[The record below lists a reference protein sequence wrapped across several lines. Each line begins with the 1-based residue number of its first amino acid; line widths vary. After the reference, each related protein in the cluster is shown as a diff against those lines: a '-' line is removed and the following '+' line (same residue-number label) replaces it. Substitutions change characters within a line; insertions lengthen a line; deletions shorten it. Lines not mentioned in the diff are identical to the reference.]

1 MARDL
6 VHEELQRVG
15 RLVGE
20 VVDRDRHGTLGLA
33 ALGAVDDRAPLLEQ
47 LAEVVDLVLGDV
59 GSARGGIDL
68 RAGDLLAEV
77 GAFDQGNDVWV
88 LGVHQGFPCQFRG

>member
-20 VVDRDRHGTLGLA
+20 VVDRDRDGALGLA
-33 ALGAVDDRAPLLEQ
+33 ALGAVDDRAALLEHA
-47 LAEVVDLVLGDV
+47 AEVVDLVLGHV
-59 GSARGGIDL
+59 GGAGGGVHL
-68 RAGDLLAEV
+68 RAGDLFAEV
-77 GAFDQGNDVWV
+77 GALDQGNDVWV
-88 LGVHQGFPCQFRG
+88 LAVHLF